1 MSTRHHTLPWGRPGG
16 FLLRVTGP
24 AAPAS
29 PWKLHAALLAG
40 AGVLAAAVAAFD
52 YAAGGGRGAFI
63 DLTGALATL
72 AGFVWAACA
81 AVATVLV
88 AWRGRRAVLALHLAA
103 LLLAP
108 VLVVAGLAAWN
119 LLGRA

>member
-1 MSTRHHTLPWGRPGG
+1 
-16 FLLRVTGP
+16 
-24 AAPAS
+24 
-29 PWKLHAALLAG
+29 
-40 AGVLAAAVAAFD
+40 VLAAAIAAFD

-72 AGFVWAACA
+72 AGFVWAAYA